1 MLIMS
6 TPNGRRKKGMNHL
19 RSLAIHSVDLQTIH
33 ENNSTEVQER
43 PVSLDTKAEAEK
55 STEQF
60 HVFLL

>member
-1 MLIMS
+1 MEEEE
-6 TPNGRRKKGMNHL
+6 KGMNHL
-19 RSLAIHSVDLQTIH
+19 RSLAIHSVGLNTIH

-43 PVSLDTKAEAEK
+43 PVSLDMKAETAE

>member
-1 MLIMS
+1 MEEEE
-6 TPNGRRKKGMNHL
+6 KGMNHL
-19 RSLAIHSVDLQTIH
+19 RSLAIHSVGLNTIH